1 MGQILWTNR
10 VICVKIHKSASLMVK
25 CGTKT
30 FVNLMDKCI
39 IYSGTIQTFTIG
51 DIDMTH
57 EESSLQTKL
66 MLCSSLKEIM
76 KHKAFSKITVSELIK
91 DCNLNRKTFYYH
103 FEDIYGLL
111 KWMLEQEAIEVVKQF
126 DLISDYEQAFNF
138 VMDYVEKNAYFL
150 NCIYDSVGRDELKR
164 FFYNDFVGIVG
175 KIIDDYEINHNIT
188 ITDNFRAFVV
198 DFYTEAV
205 AGMVINLFKNSNSP
219 DHPSAHCDR
228 KTMLDYFYVVM
239 NYSLPALLENA
250 PE

>member
-1 MGQILWTNR
+1 
-10 VICVKIHKSASLMVK
+10 MVK

-51 DIDMTH
+51 AIDMTH

-111 KWMLEQEAIEVVKQF
+111 KWMLEQEAINIVKQF
-126 DLISDYEQAFNF
+126 DLITDHEEAFNF
-138 VMDYVEKNAYFL
+138 VIDYVQENAYFL

-175 KIIDDYEINHNIT
+175 KIIDEYEESLNVT
-188 ITDNFRAFVV
+188 ITDEFRTFIVN
-198 DFYTEAV
+198 FYTEAV
-205 AGMVINLFKNSNSP
+205 AGMVINLFQNVNSP
-219 DHPSAHCDR
+219 DHPASHCDR
-228 KTMLDYFYVVM
+228 KQLIEYFSVIIHSSV
-239 NYSLPALLENA
+239 PALLENA
-250 PE
+250 PK